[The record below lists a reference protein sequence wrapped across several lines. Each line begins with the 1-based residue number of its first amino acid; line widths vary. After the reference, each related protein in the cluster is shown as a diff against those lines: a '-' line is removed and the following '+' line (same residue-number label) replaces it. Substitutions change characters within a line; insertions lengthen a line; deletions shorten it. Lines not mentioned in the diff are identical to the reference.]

1 MACHRPI
8 GLHLRLA
15 DSIVLLAH
23 EALEY
28 KLDCFQFFLTPQKAT
43 HYIKLSKNDGLL
55 FLALRRQHFSPL
67 VIHSS
72 YWINP
77 ATGSKLGYSVAK
89 RLLKKEQ
96 KLAHALEADYI
107 VLHAGTATNYTTH
120 KTNQAII
127 RAGIQTVAKLLNS
140 VTKKEKKLM
149 FLIENTAFGNLSIGG
164 NFDDLAYLKTL
175 LLFPERVGFC
185 LDFAHAFAYGYNLN
199 DTEDFIQLIDQTL
212 GLEHIKLIHANDSA
226 EKHGSKKDRH
236 APPGEGE
243 IGKPTL
249 LKLITH
255 DKLRHIPI
263 ILELPNKSK
272 EAIQGHL
279 HMIRQWN
286 TDNI

>member
-1 MACHRPI
+1 MACHRSI

-28 KLDCFQFFLTPQKAT
+28 QLNCFQFFLTPQKAT
-43 HYIKLSKNDGLL
+43 RYITLSKNDCEL
-55 FLALRRQHFSPL
+55 FLSLRRQHFSQL

-77 ATGSKLGYSVAK
+77 SSGNKTTYSIAK

-96 KLAHALEADYI
+96 KLAHALEANYI
-107 VLHAGTATNYTTH
+107 VLHAGTATNYTNI
-120 KTNQAII
+120 KTKLAII
-127 RAGIQTVAKLLNS
+127 KAGIQTVAKLLNS
-140 VTKKEKKLM
+140 VTKKETKLM

-199 DTEDFIQLIDQTL
+199 DAEGFIALIDQKL
-212 GLEHIKLIHANDSA
+212 GLENIKLIHANDSA
-226 EKHGSKKDRH
+226 EKQGSKKDRH

-249 LKLITH
+249 QKLITH
-255 DKLRHIPI
+255 AKLCHIPI
-263 ILELPNKSK
+263 ILELPNKGK
-272 EAIQGHL
+272 EAIQRHL
-279 HMIRQWN
+279 HTIRQWN
-286 TDNI
+286 GDNN